1 MAVGRKQGDGAIPL
15 CMSSLVYT
23 YLLRKQCHLEP
34 PQVRE
39 EVTVQEYL
47 EAGGRR
53 IQVNIFMTTNCSTIP
68 GGLTSV
74 TGVIHAVVYLGHRV
88 LNYEI

>member
-1 MAVGRKQGDGAIPL
+1 MAVGRKQGDGAIPF

-23 YLLRKQCHLEP
+23 YLLRKQYHLEP
-34 PQVRE
+34 PQVKE

-47 EAGGRR
+47 QAGGRR

-68 GGLTSV
+68 GGLTLA
-74 TGVIHAVVYLGHRV
+74 TGVIHAVVYLGHWV
-88 LNYEI
+88 LKYEI

>member
-47 EAGGRR
+47 EAGGRL

-74 TGVIHAVVYLGHRV
+74 KGFSNMRFKAKAI
-88 LNYEI
+88 